1 MRLLCLPYAGGGT
14 TAFRGWA
21 ELLPDIEVV
30 AVQLPGREA
39 RADEPPA
46 VDVDDLVDA
55 ALTMTDRPYAVFG
68 HSMGGILGFELC
80 RRLRRVGAPPPAW
93 FFVGG
98 SPVPHTP
105 LSRPRVAEMTD
116 DELTGWLAGLGGAPR
131 DLLDDP
137 AMRAVWLPILR
148 SDFAFTDDYR
158 FVAEEPFGCPIT
170 AFAGDADAMVGADEM
185 SGWRAHTSSDFAL
198 RVLPGDHFFPHTA
211 RRELLASIAQD
222 LRNTGRAAKPI
233 GRPGAAD
240 VPPDEP
246 IAVIGMSGR
255 FPGAHDLDAYWQ
267 NLIGGVE
274 SIRRYSLDEQ
284 ISLGVPA
291 DVARHPAF
299 VPAASVLDGAD
310 RFDAAFFGLTP
321 REAEIRDPQHRLLL
335 ETAHTALEHAGYDP
349 ARFAGDIG
357 VFAGTGR
364 GTYGFEFVRPNRAV
378 VESVGTLAVS
388 SANDPDF
395 LATFVSHRLNLRG
408 PSMTVQTACS
418 TSLVA
423 VHLAVEALRRGDCGV
438 ALAGASSIVL
448 PHGHGYLYQE
458 GGVVSPDGH
467 CRPFDADARGTIW
480 GSGAGVVVL
489 KPLSAALADGDTV
502 HAVVLGSAVN
512 NDGSA
517 KQGFSAPGV
526 DGQAAVAER
535 ALARAG
541 VDPETVTYVE
551 AHGTA
556 TALGDPVEVEA
567 LSRAYGA
574 GTSARQWCGIG
585 SVKSN
590 IGHLISAAGIAGLI
604 KTVLALKGELIPRTL
619 HAERP
624 NPRIGFADGPFRVV
638 SALTPWPRGPEPRRA
653 GVSAFGIGGTNAH
666 LIVEEPPARAAAP
679 PPRPSWQ
686 LLPLSANTETAL
698 DDMIVNLGAH
708 LLAEDDL
715 PLADVAHT
723 LQVGR
728 AERPHRAVLVA
739 QDGHDA
745 GTALTDNDRGRLR
758 TGLARGT
765 GGPPAFLFPGQGA
778 QYPGMGSGLYA
789 AYPVFRSAVDRC
801 ADLLAPHLDGLDLR
815 DHLLADT
822 ADEHAQQTRH
832 ARQALDQT
840 ELAQPALFTVQYALA
855 ELLRSW
861 GVRPAAMLGHSV
873 GELTAA
879 CLAGVFSLPDA
890 LALVAARGR
899 LMQRMPAGA
908 MLAVAL
914 PEDEAA
920 ALLPPELSVAA
931 VNAPGEC
938 VVAGPSGAVDAFAAT
953 LAAHRTPSRRLR
965 TSHAF
970 HSAMMDPVLDEFA
983 DVVAKVPRN
992 RPDVPFLSC
1001 VTGDWIT
1008 AEQAIDPAYW
1018 ARHLREPVRFG
1029 ECAARL
1035 LGAAD
1040 RTAVEVGPGS
1050 TLTELVRPHV
1060 RADGALP
1067 SATLPSAA
1075 SAGDDQDC
1083 ATLLRAVGDL
1093 WLRGVP
1099 VDWPAISGP
1108 GRHRVPL
1115 PTYPFERRRYWV
1127 DAPEPTATTATTAPT
1142 APDGERWRTVDDWYE
1157 VPGWRQA
1164 SPIPRPASPSDLG
1177 LCLLLR
1183 DEDDPGEALA
1193 GRLRDAGAA
1202 VVTVLP
1208 GSGYERHDDETF
1220 TVNPADWED
1229 HRRVLD
1235 ALAED
1240 GRAAP
1245 PRIVAAWG
1253 LIPPPAPDTAL
1264 TRAEAETAQD
1274 RTFFGLLALAQ
1285 ALAESPDP
1293 APAALDVVTAHAQD
1307 VDGTDLLR
1315 PELALAA
1322 GVCRVLPLEAPH
1334 LTCRHIDTDLRDGAL
1349 DHLITE
1355 LTTTGTGTGTFAGT
1369 GTGEPVVALRNGR
1382 RWTPTHTRVP
1392 LPPEAGGDPADG
1404 WRERGVYL
1412 ITGGL
1417 GGLGIT
1423 IAEHLAR
1430 RVRARLALLT
1440 RSAFPGRAS
1449 WDAWLAEHGPG
1460 DRMSRAVQAIRRM
1473 EEAGA
1478 EVAVHTADVTDPEA
1492 LQRVRS
1498 EIRARFGEVDGIVHA
1513 AGVPGGGLIE
1523 VKRRDTARAV
1533 LAPKVAGTLAL
1544 AEVFGDLPLDVLAL
1558 CSSVTA
1564 IAGGLGQSDY
1574 CAANAFM
1581 DAYARSPRGIAAPAS
1596 RDGTPRNGTVVSVNW
1611 GAWLDVGMAA
1621 EVGMPY
1627 GHDHAGTA
1635 TDAHPWLT
1643 AHRHGPSGS
1652 DVFKG
1657 TMSSTTHWVLD
1668 EHRVQGTPVLPGT
1681 AHLDLMRAA
1690 FIAAVNG
1697 TQDATVAVELRDI
1710 AFAAPLAAPDG
1721 ETVDFEVV
1729 VGAGTESR
1737 PIAVRTVDAT
1747 GHTVDHAHSTAR
1759 AVVPESVPP
1768 RDITAIRERC
1778 TSEYEPAT
1786 PHRRGSAVTLG
1797 PRWSGLVRTYA
1808 GPDEALAILSAPGT
1822 VVSDGLT
1829 VHPALLDEAIAADA
1843 GRHDRD
1849 HLPIG
1854 YGRVV
1859 IRGPLPAR
1867 AFSHVR
1873 HQPDRTDGLRVM
1885 DVAILDESGQ
1895 EILSID
1901 DVILR
1906 EFDADSLP
1914 TFAPPP
1920 AEPPAQPP
1928 VSLAHPPASPTRR
1941 PGITPA
1947 DGAEAL
1953 RRLLA
1958 AGLGP
1963 QVVVS
1968 AVPIDEISARVRQAD
1983 RHSMRTPAS
1992 GDAILADPPDRSV
2005 LGDYVAPHT
2014 DLEAALAE
2022 LWADVLGVG
2031 DIGVEDDFF
2040 ELGGTSLVAVQ
2051 LIWRAGDL
2059 LGDPPSMRTLFESP
2073 TVAGMA
2079 SAIEQSSSH
2088 D

>member
-1 MRLLCLPYAGGGT
+1 
-14 TAFRGWA
+14 
-21 ELLPDIEVV
+21 
-30 AVQLPGREA
+30 
-39 RADEPPA
+39 
-46 VDVDDLVDA
+46 
-55 ALTMTDRPYAVFG
+55 MTDSESG
-68 HSMGGILGFELC
+68 S
-80 RRLRRVGAPPPAW
+80 AP
-93 FFVGG
+93 
-98 SPVPHTP
+98 
-105 LSRPRVAEMTD
+105 
-116 DELTGWLAGLGGAPR
+116 
-131 DLLDDP
+131 
-137 AMRAVWLPILR
+137 
-148 SDFAFTDDYR
+148 
-158 FVAEEPFGCPIT
+158 
-170 AFAGDADAMVGADEM
+170 
-185 SGWRAHTSSDFAL
+185 SG
-198 RVLPGDHFFPHTA
+198 
-211 RRELLASIAQD
+211 
-222 LRNTGRAAKPI
+222 
-233 GRPGAAD
+233 
-240 VPPDEP
+240 EP
-246 IAVIGMSGR
+246 IAIIGMSGR

-274 SIRRYSLDEQ
+274 SIRRYSPDEQ

-310 RFDAAFFGLTP
+310 LFDAAFFGLTP

-349 ARFAGDIG
+349 ARYTGDIG

-364 GTYGFEFVRPNRAV
+364 GTYGFEIVRPNRAV
-378 VESVGTLAVS
+378 VASVGTLAVS

-423 VHLAVEALRRGDCGV
+423 VDLAVEALRRGDCGM

-467 CRPFDADARGTIW
+467 CRPFDAEARGTIW
-480 GSGAGVVVL
+480 GSGAGIVVL
-489 KPLSAALADGDTV
+489 KPLPAALADGDTV
-502 HAVVLGSAVN
+502 HAVILGSAVN
-512 NDGSA
+512 NDGSG

-526 DGQAAVAER
+526 DGQAAVAAR

-541 VDPETVTYVE
+541 VDPESVTYVE

-574 GTSARQWCGIG
+574 GTSARGWCGIG

-604 KTVLALKGELIPRTL
+604 KTVLALNGELIPRTL
-619 HAERP
+619 HFERP
-624 NPRIGFADGPFRVV
+624 NPRIGFADGPFHVV
-638 SALTPWPRGPEPRRA
+638 SAPTPWPRGPRPRRA

-666 LIVEEPPARAAAP
+666 LIVEEAPVPAPALPHAGP
-679 PPRPSWQ
+679 WQ
-686 LLPLSANTETAL
+686 LLPLSANTESAL
-698 DDMIVNLGAH
+698 DDMIANLGAH
-708 LLAEDDL
+708 LAAEDDL
-715 PLADVAHT
+715 ALADVAHT
-723 LQVGR
+723 LQAGR
-728 AERPHRAVLVA
+728 GERPHRAVVVA
-739 QDGHDA
+739 QDVHDA
-745 GTALTDNDRGRLR
+745 GAALLDNDRAQVR
-758 TGLARGT
+758 TGLTLGAGGT
-765 GGPPAFLFPGQGA
+765 PAFMFPGQGA
-778 QYPGMGSGLYA
+778 QYPGMGRGLYA
-789 AYPVFRSAVDRC
+789 TYPAFRSAVDQC
-801 ADLLAPHLDGLDLR
+801 ADFLVPHLGGLDLR
-815 DHLLADT
+815 DHLLADP
-822 ADEHAQQTRH
+822 AGEH

-855 ELLRSW
+855 GLLRSW

-879 CLAGVFSLPDA
+879 CLAGVFALPDA

-920 ALLPPELSVAA
+920 AILPEPLSVAA

-938 VVAGPSGAVDAFAAT
+938 VVAGPPGAVDEFAAT
-953 LAAHRTPSRRLR
+953 LAARRTPSRRLR

-983 DVVAKVPRN
+983 ELVAKVPRN
-992 RPDVPFLSC
+992 QPDVPFLSC

-1008 AEQAIDPAYW
+1008 AEQATDPAYW
-1018 ARHLREPVRFG
+1018 ARHLRAPVRFG

-1035 LGAAD
+1035 LGPGD

-1050 TLTELVRPHV
+1050 TLTELARPH
-1060 RADGALP
+1060 AGTDGAMP

-1075 SAGDDQDC
+1075 NAGDGEDC
-1083 ATLLRAVGDL
+1083 ATVLRAVGDL
-1093 WLRGVP
+1093 WLRGVAI
-1099 VDWPAISGP
+1099 DWPAVSGP
-1108 GRHRVPL
+1108 GRRRVPL
-1115 PTYPFERRRYWV
+1115 PTYPYERRRFWV
-1127 DAPEPTATTATTAPT
+1127 DPPEPATAIAA
-1142 APDGERWRTVDDWYE
+1142 GEPGGGRWRTVDDWYE

-1164 SPIPRPASPSDLG
+1164 PPIPRPAAPSDLG
-1177 LCLLLR
+1177 PCLVLH
-1183 DEDDPGEALA
+1183 DEDGPGEALA
-1193 GRLRDAGAA
+1193 RRLRAAGSA
-1202 VVTVLP
+1202 VVTVLAGP
-1208 GSGYERHDDETF
+1208 GYRRHDAETF
-1220 TVNPADWED
+1220 TVNPSDWEE
-1229 HRRVLD
+1229 HRRVLT
-1235 ALAED
+1235 ALADD
-1240 GRAAP
+1240 GRPAP
-1245 PRIVAAWG
+1245 ARIVAAWG
-1253 LIPPPAPDTAL
+1253 LIHPPAPDAPLSQADVEST
-1264 TRAEAETAQD
+1264 QD
-1274 RTFFGLLALAQ
+1274 RTYFGLLALVQ
-1285 ALAESPDP
+1285 ALAESP
-1293 APAALDVVTAHAQD
+1293 APSPVALDVVTAHAQD
-1307 VDGTDLLR
+1307 VDGTDLLS

-1322 GVCRVLPLEAPH
+1322 GVCRVVPLEAPH
-1334 LTCRHIDTDLRDGAL
+1334 IICRHIDTDLRGDAL
-1349 DHLITE
+1349 DRLVTE
-1355 LTTTGTGTGTFAGT
+1355 LGAA
-1369 GTGEPVVALRNGR
+1369 EPVVALRNGR
-1382 RWTPTHTRVP
+1382 RWTPDHTRVP
-1392 LPPEAGGDPADG
+1392 LEAGQDPASG

-1440 RSAFPGRAS
+1440 RSAFPARTS
-1449 WDAWLAEHGPG
+1449 WDAWLAAHGPG
-1460 DRMSRAVQAIRRM
+1460 DRVSRAVQAIRRM
-1473 EEAGA
+1473 EAAGA
-1478 EVAVHTADVTDPEA
+1478 EVEVCTADVTDPQA
-1492 LQRVRS
+1492 LRHVRD
-1498 EIRARFGEVDGIVHA
+1498 EIQNRFGEVGGIVHA

-1523 VKRRDTARAV
+1523 VKRRDTAEAV

-1544 AEVFGDLPLDVLAL
+1544 ADVFGDLPLDVFAL

-1581 DAYARSPRGIAAPAS
+1581 DAYARSPRKITAP
-1596 RDGTPRNGTVVSVNW
+1596 VVSVNW

-1627 GHDHAGTA
+1627 GHDRSGTA
-1635 TDAHPWLT
+1635 TDVHPWLT
-1643 AHRHGPSGS
+1643 AHRADPSGT
-1652 DVFKG
+1652 DVFRG
-1657 TMSSTTHWVLD
+1657 TMSSATHWVLD
-1668 EHRVQGTPVLPGT
+1668 EHRVQGAPVLPGT
-1681 AHLDLMRAA
+1681 AHLELMRAA
-1690 FIAAVNG
+1690 FL
-1697 TQDATVAVELRDI
+1697 ATVKGPRDAVELRDV
-1710 AFAAPLAAPDG
+1710 AFAAPLAVPDG

-1729 VGAGTESR
+1729 VGPGTESR
-1737 PIAVRTVDAT
+1737 PISVRTVDAT
-1747 GHTVDHAHSTAR
+1747 GRTIDHAHSNAR
-1759 AVVPESVPP
+1759 PLAPGAIPSH
-1768 RDITAIRERC
+1768 DIGAIRDRC
-1778 TSEYEPAT
+1778 TSEHEPAT
-1786 PHRRGSAVTLG
+1786 PHRRGNAVTLG
-1797 PRWSGLVRTYA
+1797 PRWTSLTKTHTAPG
-1808 GPDEALAILSAPGT
+1808 EALAILSAPET
-1822 VVSDGLT
+1822 VESDGLT

-1843 GRHDRD
+1843 DRHDRD
-1849 HLPIG
+1849 YLPIG
-1854 YGRVV
+1854 YGKVV
-1859 IRGPLPAR
+1859 VRGPLPAR
-1867 AFSHVR
+1867 AYSHVR

-1895 EILSID
+1895 EVLSIA

-1906 EFDADSLP
+1906 EFDTDNLRML
-1914 TFAPPP
+1914 APSP
-1920 AEPPAQPP
+1920 APA
-1928 VSLAHPPASPTRR
+1928 RR

-1968 AVPIDEISARVRQAD
+1968 AVPIDEINTRVGQAD
-1983 RHSMRTPAS
+1983 RRSMRKAASPS
-1992 GDAILADPPDRSV
+1992 GDAILADPPDRSA
-2005 LGDYVAPHT
+2005 LGDHVAPRT
-2014 DLEAALAE
+2014 ELEAALAE
-2022 LWADVLGVG
+2022 LWSDVLGVG

-2040 ELGGTSLVAVQ
+2040 ELGGSSLVAVQ

-2079 SAIEQSSSH
+2079 SAIEKSRTL